1 MAKTTKT
8 KKYKIM
14 TTSDIKKTIQKL
26 ADGVMNGI
34 VEEKELRMM
43 LNLIKAQI
51 QVLNLEQEDILDELQ
66 RQLDEYKQMNY
77 N

>member
-1 MAKTTKT
+1 MAKTKT

-26 ADGVMNGI
+26 ADGVMNGV

-66 RQLDEYKQMNY
+66 RQLDEYKQREL
-77 N
+77 

>member
-1 MAKTTKT
+1 MA

-26 ADGVMNGI
+26 ADGVMNGV

-66 RQLDEYKQMNY
+66 RQLDEYKQREL
-77 N
+77 